1 MDKERLKKLAES
13 PEFISGIYNYCDR
26 WCERC
31 PFTSRCMNFAL
42 GAEQIGDTEM
52 HDITSNVFWEKLHEI
67 FKVTIE
73 MVEEMAVEQGL
84 DLDSIDSEMTTQN
97 EKINRQAIKNHHCS
111 QAARQY
117 GNMAD
122 RWFDSTENVFQG
134 MATAIS
140 VSDMVEVIRWY
151 QHQIYVKIARAL
163 HGKIE
168 EHMEID
174 EGFPKDSDGSA
185 KVALI
190 GVDRSMAAWSELV
203 NCVLE
208 SRSSISAILIH
219 LKQLRR
225 SIETTFPDARD
236 FIRPGFDE
244 IHQHPTIGTA

>member
-1 MDKERLKKLAES
+1 MDKERLKQLAES

-73 MVEEMAVEQGL
+73 MVEEMAVEQGI
-84 DLDSIDSEMTTQN
+84 DLDAIDSEATTEN
-97 EKINRQAIKNHHCS
+97 EKINRRAIKNHHCS
-111 QAARQY
+111 RAARQY
-117 GNMAD
+117 ANMAD
-122 RWFDSTENVFQG
+122 RWFDSTESMFQG
-134 MATAIS
+134 MATAIF

-168 EHMEID
+168 ELMEID

-203 NCVLE
+203 NCVPE
-208 SRSSISAILIH
+208 SRNSISAILIH

-225 SIETTFPDARD
+225 SIETTFSDASD